1 MAVKKAAKAA
11 KARVRGNST
20 LPFEAGLVDYLVRE
34 HFNGDSGEFAR
45 HTGYAK
51 QQIEYWRSGSKKPH
65 KSTLR
70 WLLSTTIAPEFRVA
84 VEFIPI
90 VIASRS
96 DISRT
101 LRVALNGH
109 EKNTGVYAFYDSMCN
124 VLYVGKASS
133 GFGQEM
139 YQQLRAPL
147 GIGFPRAVT
156 SAPSERWMAVKYIS
170 AYEIPRVD
178 HLDYPKH
185 VESLVLR
192 LSKPVGNKVLGTLK
206 RSAPPKES

>member
-1 MAVKKAAKAA
+1 MAVKKAAKTA
-11 KARVRGNST
+11 KARARRKSA
-20 LPFEAGLVDYLVRE
+20 PSFEAGLVDYLVRE

-45 HTGYAK
+45 HTQYTK
-51 QQIEYWRSGSKKPH
+51 QQIEYWRSGSKKPQ

-84 VEFIPI
+84 AEFEPI
-90 VIASRS
+90 EITSRNE
-96 DISRT
+96 ISKIVRG
-101 LRVALNGH
+101 ALNGH

-124 VLYVGKASS
+124 VIYVGKASK

-139 YQQLRAPL
+139 YQQLRAQL
-147 GIGFPRAVT
+147 GIGFPKAVA
-156 SAPSERWMAVKYIS
+156 SAPSERWMAVKYVS
-170 AYEIPRVD
+170 AYEIPKV
-178 HLDYPKH
+178 HHMDYPKH

-206 RSAPPKES
+206 RSAPPKEG

>member
-1 MAVKKAAKAA
+1 MAVKQTAKAVQARKRGKAAL
-11 KARVRGNST
+11 S
-20 LPFEAGLVDYLVRE
+20 FEAGLVDYLVRE
-34 HFNGDSGEFAR
+34 HFHGDSGEFAR
-45 HTGYAK
+45 HTGYSK
-51 QQIEYWRSGSKKPH
+51 QQIEYWRAGSKKPQ

-70 WLLSTTIAPEFRVA
+70 WLLSATIAPEFRVA
-84 VEFIPI
+84 VEFEPI
-90 VIASRS
+90 
-96 DISRT
+96 DIVGRNEISKV
-101 LRVALNGH
+101 LREALNGH

-124 VLYVGKASS
+124 VLYVGKAST

-156 SAPSERWMAVKYIS
+156 NAPSERWMAVKYIS
-170 AYEIPRVD
+170 AYEIPKVD

-206 RSAPPKES
+206 RSAPPRER